1 VAQGGVKRTQ
11 PLLMAAGSN
20 KVAGKLP
27 VATIPSLL
35 DTVVVTRRRRRVTS
49 FAFPSGGAPTGASA
63 DGTSFKAATTA
74 ALTAAMPTVTMTS
87 ATIITTVATA
97 TLAADLAATQAA
109 PAVVTVSS
117 PYLKPSNLFFVAG
130 QKRSLSPPHS
140 PPPPSPPPPSP
151 PPPAPLPSRRLLPH
165 LRHSQGHHHRAHAAA
180 TTIAAAA
187 LAATA
192 TESICY
198 VMYHA
203 CVRSWSGVRWCLG
216 QISFIMAYERE
227 AN

>member
-1 VAQGGVKRTQ
+1 MTQGGVKRTQ

-87 ATIITTVATA
+87 RHHHHHSRHRHPRRRPRRHPGRARRRHRIGTVSQALEPLLRRWSEAIAFAA
-97 TLAADLAATQAA
+97 TLATASLATASLAAA
-109 PAVVTVSS
+109 PCAFTFSPTPPSS
-117 PYLKPSNLFFVAG
+117 PPQPG
-130 QKRSLSPPHS
+130 S
-140 PPPPSPPPPSP
+140 PPPRP
-151 PPPAPLPSRRLLPH
+151 RR
-165 LRHSQGHHHRAHAAA
+165 RHHHRRRRPRCHRHREY
-180 TTIAAAA
+180 
-187 LAATA
+187 LLCNV
-192 TESICY
+192 SCLRR
-198 VMYHA
+198 VVVG
-203 CVRSWSGVRWCLG
+203 CGVLDK
-216 QISFIMAYERE
+216 
-227 AN
+227 